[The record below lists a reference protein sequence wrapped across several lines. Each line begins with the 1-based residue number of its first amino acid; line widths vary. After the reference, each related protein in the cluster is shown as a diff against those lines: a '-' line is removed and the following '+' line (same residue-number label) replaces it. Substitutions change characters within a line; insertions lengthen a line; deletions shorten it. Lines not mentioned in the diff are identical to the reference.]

1 MMITEYLNLK
11 YWMIESL
18 EKIKKKKC
26 IDVTR
31 ASRKREN
38 VRPKMENVLL
48 AF

>member
-18 EKIKKKKC
+18 EKKEKKC